1 LEPDLTV
8 IATAA
13 TGKEALALLKSAT
26 LPDVILLDI
35 RMTELDGV
43 ATVKLIKQDYPDIK
57 VIVLTTFNDAEYV
70 MEALANGANGYLLKD
85 TEIEQLVEAI
95 HDALKEKMV
104 LPPLVAAQLAQ
115 GLHNI
120 VPKKTRLLW
129 PTCRNGKKK
138 SPPCWRKVF
147 PINKL
152 RWRFSSPKA
161 LPATISVPFIVK
173 SESMTGPTRYYILK
187 ISACKT
193 DRSLLKCNLTSMPG
207 YASHKTVSVTSDEFS
222 P

>member
-1 LEPDLTV
+1 LEPDLPV

-120 VPKKTRLLW
+120 APKKNQAVMADLSEREKEIATMLAQGFSNKQIAMALFISEGTTR
-129 PTCRNGKKK
+129 NYI
-138 SPPCWRKVF
+138 S
-147 PINKL
+147 
-152 RWRFSSPKA
+152 
-161 LPATISVPFIVK
+161 TIYS
-173 SESMTGPTRYYILK
+173 K
-187 ISACKT
+187 IGVN
-193 DRSLLKCNLTSMPG
+193 DRANAVLYFKNLG
-207 YASHKTVSVTSDEFS
+207 L
-222 P
+222 

>member
-1 LEPDLTV
+1 MSIKLMIVDDQALFRDGLKTVLDLEPDLTV

-120 VPKKTRLLW
+120 APKKNQAVMADLSEREKEIATMLAQGFSNKQIAMALFISEGTTR
-129 PTCRNGKKK
+129 NYI
-138 SPPCWRKVF
+138 S
-147 PINKL
+147 
-152 RWRFSSPKA
+152 
-161 LPATISVPFIVK
+161 TIYS
-173 SESMTGPTRYYILK
+173 K
-187 ISACKT
+187 IGVN
-193 DRSLLKCNLTSMPG
+193 DRANAVLYFKNLG
-207 YASHKTVSVTSDEFS
+207 L
-222 P
+222 